1 MNNVTDE
8 HTTTASIFN
17 GDDANRMITSL
28 ISIIILMAVTIIH
41 RWIKPFHVPNSV
53 PGPKREPLLGILRFI
68 INNWENWPEKC
79 VELSNLYKR
88 TWGGPILNVGGLG
101 GAVFFLTDDACLRYV
116 LNDNFDNYVK
126 GDSFQDLLGELLGDG
141 IFASD
146 GDAWKMHRKIAST
159 MFTKNLLRHSAKV
172 MCDKLKDFE
181 TVLRKASD
189 DGKSLNLQDLFF
201 CLTIDTV
208 AYIVFGVELNS
219 ILKGSQHRFAIAFDN
234 LQHMSHLRFQD
245 PLYKIKRVFQIT
257 ERERMIRKEL
267 AVLDEFAYEI
277 INSKR
282 RSAENGEELGADLLS
297 RYMASSISNCSN
309 KNDKSEAESEKFF
322 RHIIMNFV
330 IAGRDTTA
338 CALSWTFYEL
348 IRRPDVV
355 EAIRKEVASV
365 IGEGDDTDYS
375 LETLGKLKYTHC
387 VIMEVLRLHPSVPN
401 ILKFCVRDD
410 TLPDGTFI
418 PAGSSM
424 CYAPMSFGRSEAR
437 WGKDYAEFKPERFL
451 SQSEPSAYLFPV
463 FNAGYR
469 TCLGKPMA
477 IMNMKLILAYLLP
490 RFDFAEAEPHS
501 GAGKWT
507 LVRSMRDGFFV
518 SVSKKE

>member
-1 MNNVTDE
+1 
-8 HTTTASIFN
+8 
-17 GDDANRMITSL
+17 
-28 ISIIILMAVTIIH
+28 MAVTFIH

-53 PGPKREPLLGILRFI
+53 PGPKREPFLGILRFI
-68 INNWENWPEKC
+68 INNWDNWPEKC
-79 VELSNLYKR
+79 VEMSNLYKR
-88 TWGGPILNVGGLG
+88 TWGGPMLNVGGLG
-101 GAVFFLTDDACLRYV
+101 GALFILTDDACLRHV
-116 LNDNFDNYVK
+116 LQDNFENYVK
-126 GDSFQDLLGELLGDG
+126 GNAFQDVLGELLGDG

-146 GDAWKMHRKIAST
+146 GDAWRMHRKIAST
-159 MFTKNLLRHSAKV
+159 MFTRNLLRHSAKV
-172 MCDKLKDFE
+172 MRDNLKDVE
-181 TVLRKASD
+181 TVLMKAND
-189 DGKSLNLQDLFF
+189 NGKSLDLQDLFF
-201 CLTIDTV
+201 CLTIDTT
-208 AYIVFGVELNS
+208 AHIAFGVELNS
-219 ILKGSQHRFAIAFDN
+219 ILNGSQHRFAIAFDN
-234 LQHMSHLRFQD
+234 LQRMSQLRFQD
-245 PLYKIKRVFQIT
+245 PLFKIKRVFQLT
-257 ERERMIRKEL
+257 ERERTIRKEL

-309 KNDKSEAESEKFF
+309 EIDKSEAESEEFF
-322 RHIIMNFV
+322 RHIIMNFI

-365 IGEGDDTDYS
+365 IGEGDNTDYS

-387 VIMEVLRLHPSVPN
+387 VIMEVLRLHPSVPSDN
-401 ILKFCVRDD
+401 KYSVHDD

-418 PAGSSM
+418 PAGS
-424 CYAPMSFGRSEAR
+424 CIVYAPISFGRSETR

-451 SQSEPSAYLFPV
+451 NQPEPSAYLFPV

-477 IMNMKLILAYLLP
+477 IMNMKLVLAYLLP
-490 RFDFAEAEPHS
+490 RFDFAEAVPHS

-518 SVSKKE
+518 SVCPRKSNLLALLYHQYDKEL